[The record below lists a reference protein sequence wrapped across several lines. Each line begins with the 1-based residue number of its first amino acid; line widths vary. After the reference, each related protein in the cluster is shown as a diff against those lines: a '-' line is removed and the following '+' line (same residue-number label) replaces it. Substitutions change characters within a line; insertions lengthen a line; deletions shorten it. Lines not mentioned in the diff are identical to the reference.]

1 PDSFQLNSE
10 VTALVAPDG
19 SVAFYDPSTIYCPL
33 GMLSWEK
40 EAVTALVYGKRDSQ
54 FAETPITD
62 AATSNRHKSL
72 SVTLSAAGRVD
83 ARVESRLAGQRGL
96 EFRSELAGLT
106 SDGQRKR
113 IASDL
118 RELLPTALVD
128 ESSITVSNLTQ
139 ATAQA
144 GAAYNFSVPQ
154 FAERTG
160 RRLLMRPA
168 LLTTRDE
175 SLFVAPRRSN
185 NIYFRYPWSESERM
199 VITLPEGFT
208 VEQLPPP
215 VDLDIGAASY
225 RASFSREKNQLI
237 YERRLT
243 VNAIFLN
250 VDQYAT
256 VKAFFDR
263 VHQADRALVSFKQE

>member
-1 PDSFQLNSE
+1 
-10 VTALVAPDG
+10 
-19 SVAFYDPSTIYCPL
+19 
-33 GMLSWEK
+33 M
-40 EAVTALVYGKRDSQ
+40 
-54 FAETPITD
+54 
-62 AATSNRHKSL
+62 
-72 SVTLSAAGRVD
+72 TLSSDGRVD
-83 ARVESRLAGQRGL
+83 ARAESKLAGQRGL

-113 IASDL
+113 IAAEL
-118 RELLPTALVD
+118 KELLPTALVE
-128 ESSITVSNLTQ
+128 ESSITISNLTS
-139 ATAQA
+139 ANAQA
-144 GAAYNFSVPQ
+144 GAAYSFSVPQ
-154 FAERTG
+154 FAERAG

-199 VITLPEGFT
+199 VITVPEGFT
-208 VEQLPPP
+208 VEQLPAA
-215 VDLDIGAASY
+215 VELDIGAASY
-225 RASFSREKNQLI
+225 RASFSQEKNRLI
-237 YERRLT
+237 YERRLM

-263 VHQADRALVSFKQE
+263 VHQADRTLVSFKQE